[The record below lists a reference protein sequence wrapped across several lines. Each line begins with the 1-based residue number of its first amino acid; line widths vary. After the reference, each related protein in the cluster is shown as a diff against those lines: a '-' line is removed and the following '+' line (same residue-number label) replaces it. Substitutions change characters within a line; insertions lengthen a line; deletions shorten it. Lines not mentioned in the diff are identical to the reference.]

1 MTPEALIRY
10 ARANP
15 GRTVEA
21 VVRGSLGQTFRV
33 RLRWEEGGVRFYIP
47 AWRTYLDPKSELLA
61 REVMEA
67 WRVLEARLVEG
78 EDEPARTP

>member
-47 AWRTYLDPKSELLA
+47 AWRTYLDPKSEPLA

>member
-1 MTPEALIRY
+1 VTPEALIRY

-47 AWRTYLDPKSELLA
+47 AWRTYLDPKSEPVA
-61 REVMEA
+61 KEVMAA
-67 WRVLEARLVEG
+67 WRVLEARLLE
-78 EDEPARTP
+78 EAHEPAGAP